1 MSIDDLILLPHDQ
14 IDYKRLAA
22 ELLLDLA
29 TQEDEPYI
37 ATSAL
42 AELAVRRVP
51 ETRAAAAAI
60 LGKKPW
66 DRYLYAVA
74 IMTLFKVDREQAT
87 RTMAQLIEDTSDP
100 EILGAM
106 VECVLSDP
114 DHFSTGLCGAFTDR
128 LAAKVE
134 TVKPD
139 QFTDLD
145 ERAAFLVR
153 YGASGDGR
161 LG

>member
-14 IDYKRLAA
+14 LDYKRLAA
-22 ELLLDLA
+22 ELLLELA

-60 LGKKPW
+60 LDKKPW

-74 IMTLFKVDREQAT
+74 IVTLCKVDREHAI
-87 RTMAQLIEDTSDP
+87 RKMAQLIEDTRDP

-114 DHFSTGLCGAFTDR
+114 DHFSTVPGAFTDR

-134 TVKPD
+134 TVEPD

-145 ERAAFLVR
+145 ERAAFLSR
-153 YGASGDGR
+153 YRGSGSPR
-161 LG
+161 